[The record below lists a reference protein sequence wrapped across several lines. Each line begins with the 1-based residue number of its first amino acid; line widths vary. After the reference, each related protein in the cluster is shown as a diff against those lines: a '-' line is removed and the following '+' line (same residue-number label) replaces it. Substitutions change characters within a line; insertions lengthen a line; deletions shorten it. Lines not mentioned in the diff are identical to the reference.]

1 MAANQYGI
9 DVGQLFRDKE
19 NIQGTRTRN
28 KMAALQLGEAE
39 REIEQRPIREAA
51 EKKRNIMVTDLKQK
65 AVGGDQAA
73 RDKLL
78 VIDSTTK
85 DFITHIDNADA
96 KQAKQAQENIDQMG
110 RMLGVVQQ
118 VTDPVQR
125 EAKYQQAKSML
136 PEATQAKMAKNYNEN
151 EVDLT
156 LAKLNLMAD
165 VAEHKVLA
173 FGGEDI
179 LYKDGKEIGR
189 ANRPVKSGTGT
200 GGSGSGGLKSGDES
214 LMYRQAAER
223 LGGMFDAAGNLQALD
238 PETRTKVQSIATEAT
253 RIYQNTP
260 GISRT
265 EAVTK
270 SIEAHGMEVGGV
282 EGEQPATQYTEG
294 QRAQDANGNIMVY
307 TNGQWTPE

>member
-1 MAANQYGI
+1 MAANRFGI

-19 NIQGTRTRN
+19 NIQGARTRN

-125 EAKYQQAKSML
+125 ESKYQQAKSML

-179 LYKDGKEIGR
+179 LYKGEQEIGR
-189 ANRPVKSGTGT
+189 AKRPVKSGTGT
-200 GGSGSGGLKSGDES
+200 GSGGLKSGDES
-214 LMYRQAAER
+214 LMYRQAAEL

-238 PETRTKVQSIATEAT
+238 PKTRTKAQAIATEAT
-253 RIYQNTP
+253 NLFRAGGITRTQAVADAAAKYGIEMP
-260 GISRT
+260 GQMGDNDPLGLR
-265 EAVTK
+265 
-270 SIEAHGMEVGGV
+270 
-282 EGEQPATQYTEG
+282 
-294 QRAQDANGNIMVY
+294 
-307 TNGQWTPE
+307 

>member
-1 MAANQYGI
+1 MPANRFGI
-9 DVGQLFRDKE
+9 DVGQLYRDKE
-19 NIQGTRTRN
+19 NIKGARTRN
-28 KMAALQLGEAE
+28 KMASLQLGEAE
-39 REIEQRPIREAA
+39 REIEQRPIREATA
-51 EKKRNIMVTDLKQK
+51 KKRNLMVTDLKQK

-85 DFITHIDNADA
+85 EFITHIDNASA
-96 KQAKQAQENIDQMG
+96 EQAKQAQENIDQMG

-136 PEATQAKMAKNYNEN
+136 PKATQAKMPKNYNQN
-151 EVDLT
+151 DVDLT

-189 ANRPVKSGTGT
+189 AQRPVKAGA
-200 GGSGSGGLKSGDES
+200 GSGSGGLKSGDES
-214 LMYRQAAER
+214 LMYRQAAEL

-238 PETRTKVQSIATEAT
+238 PETRTKAQAIATEAT
-253 RIYQNTP
+253 NLFENGGITRTQAVADAAKLYGIELP
-260 GISRT
+260 GQ
-265 EAVTK
+265 
-270 SIEAHGMEVGGV
+270 VGDNDPLGL
-282 EGEQPATQYTEG
+282 
-294 QRAQDANGNIMVY
+294 R
-307 TNGQWTPE
+307 

>member
-1 MAANQYGI
+1 MPANRFGI
-9 DVGQLFRDKE
+9 DVGQLYRDKE
-19 NIQGTRTRN
+19 NIAGARTRN
-28 KMAALQLGEAE
+28 KMASLQLGEAE

-51 EKKRNIMVTDLKQK
+51 EKKRNIMVTDLKEK

-85 DFITHIDNADA
+85 EFISHIDNASA
-96 KQAKQAQENIDQMG
+96 EQAKLAQENIEQMG

-118 VTDPVQR
+118 TTDPVKR
-125 EAKYQQAKSML
+125 EAKYQQAMSML
-136 PEATQAKMAKNYNEN
+136 PEATQAKMPKNYNDN
-151 EVDLT
+151 DVDLT

-189 ANRPVKSGTGT
+189 ANRPVKSGTG
-200 GGSGSGGLKSGDES
+200 GSGSGGLKSGDES

-238 PETRTKVQSIATEAT
+238 PETRSKVQGIATEAT
-253 RIYQNTP
+253 KIFQR
-260 GISRT
+260 
-265 EAVTK
+265 
-270 SIEAHGMEVGGV
+270 GGV
-282 EGEQPATQYTEG
+282 TRSQAVEEAAKLYGVET
-294 QRAQDANGNIMVY
+294 AQQVSDTDPLGLR
-307 TNGQWTPE
+307 